1 MVCFKDDSVAA
12 GWNVLEVSV
21 KLVWRV
27 IVSSL
32 FFFFLIWM
40 RKCFLSYFHFYKF
53 LFIVVVVSF

>member
-27 IVSSL
+27 IVSSP
-32 FFFFLIWM
+32 FFFFNLDEKM
-40 RKCFLSYFHFYKF
+40 LPF
-53 LFIVVVVSF
+53 LFSFL